1 MTTIIQTSTRAQRG
15 ASYFSSFGFFVL
27 VLCSAIWGSGTVL
40 SKYTLD
46 YFSPLLLLTVEITAS
61 CITLW
66 TLVFISGQHK
76 KLRWRDWQ
84 HGAGGILEP
93 GLAYILLTVGLS
105 KTSATNSTL
114 ILALE
119 ALMVGI
125 LAWVFLREKLSRAFW
140 VCGGIALV
148 GAGLLSLSGVA
159 NATSGASV
167 EGDVLMVVGTFFAS
181 LYIVVS
187 RRSVAVMPP
196 ALLAALQH
204 TCGLVIVCTLT
215 LIQGEFAITAMPPL
229 SVWLMAAFSG
239 MMQYALAFVLYLTAL
254 RYVSAGK
261 SALFLL
267 LIPVFGVV
275 SAMLFLGETLTLG
288 QALGGMLIIGALLPV
303 QWAEANEDNEEQ
315 TAAAHHL
322 EQQPQPG

>member
-1 MTTIIQTSTRAQRG
+1 
-15 ASYFSSFGFFVL
+15 
-27 VLCSAIWGSGTVL
+27 
-40 SKYTLD
+40 
-46 YFSPLLLLTVEITAS
+46 
-61 CITLW
+61 
-66 TLVFISGQHK
+66 
-76 KLRWRDWQ
+76 
-84 HGAGGILEP
+84 
-93 GLAYILLTVGLS
+93 
-105 KTSATNSTL
+105 
-114 ILALE
+114 
-119 ALMVGI
+119 
-125 LAWVFLREKLSRAFW
+125 
-140 VCGGIALV
+140 
-148 GAGLLSLSGVA
+148 
-159 NATSGASV
+159 
-167 EGDVLMVVGTFFAS
+167 
-181 LYIVVS
+181 
-187 RRSVAVMPP
+187 MPP